1 MMIRNW
7 VHEWMRNSSRA
18 RRGRL
23 RVARPGLEPGL
34 DAGPRPESRV
44 RLPYGMIG
52 WGGIVETH
60 WLGGVWSGAP
70 GVFSP
75 FARISSAAREQFPPG
90 IVHQLD
96 VRGYAAV

>member
-1 MMIRNW
+1 MSGGRD
-7 VHEWMRNSSRA
+7 SSRNE
-18 RRGRL
+18 RNRL
-23 RVARPGLEPGL
+23 RGARPGLEPGL
-34 DAGPRPESRV
+34 DAGSRLESRV

-60 WLGGVWSGAP
+60 WLGGVRGGGA
-70 GVFSP
+70 GTWVFSP